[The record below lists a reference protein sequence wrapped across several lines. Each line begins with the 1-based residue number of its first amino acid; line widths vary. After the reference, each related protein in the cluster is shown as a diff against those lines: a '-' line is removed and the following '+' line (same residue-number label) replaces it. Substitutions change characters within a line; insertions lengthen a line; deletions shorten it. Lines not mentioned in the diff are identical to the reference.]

1 MRVIEL
7 DTAETYYSLRDRI
20 LRGCILRGPR
30 ERIALVVP
38 PRAAV
43 MEGVGL
49 PLLRRLADRERLEI
63 GLVTADGELARRARR
78 AGLPAFASLG
88 LAQHYRPG
96 WWRGRRRAE
105 WLGLPVGGAPPPAAT
120 GRAAVPLA
128 IALILLALALTAAA
142 AVYTL
147 PRATVTL
154 RPATQ
159 PAQAIVELA
168 DVPARPVALSQS
180 WEATAAGT
188 GAAARQSARALALQA
203 LNAAAPAVLAAR
215 LAPGEQLV
223 PGATRV
229 TLAGEE
235 YTTARGQTRLALT
248 ATLEGTAVDT
258 AEVNRRVLP
267 ELGRALPA
275 GYAVDP
281 ATLVTR
287 LEPGSAAGRLVVTAT
302 ATGRAVIDANALA
315 AQLAG
320 QRTVDVGPALA
331 ALLLAEPARLDLS
344 LGPLTTW
351 LPRLP
356 FRPAQIQVEV
366 LP

>member
-20 LRGCILRGPR
+20 LRGPR
-30 ERIALVVP
+30 ERIVLVVP

-43 MEGVGL
+43 VEGVGL

-63 GLVTADGELARRARR
+63 GLITTDGELARRARR
-78 AGLPAFASLG
+78 AGLPAFSSLG

-96 WWRGRRRAE
+96 WWRGRRRTE

-120 GRAAVPLA
+120 SRAAVPLA
-128 IALILLALALTAAA
+128 IALILLALALAAAA
-142 AVYTL
+142 AVYAL

-168 DVPARPVALSQS
+168 DLPARPVTLSLP
-180 WEATAAGT
+180 WAATAASQGT
-188 GAAARQSARALALQA
+188 TARQSARALAMQA
-203 LNAAAPAVLAAR
+203 LNAAAPAALAAR

-223 PGATRV
+223 PGATHV
-229 TLAGEE
+229 AIAEEE
-235 YTTARGQTRLALT
+235 YTTARGRTRLALT
-248 ATLEGTAVDT
+248 ATLEGTAVDA

-267 ELGRALPA
+267 ELARALPA
-275 GYAVDP
+275 GYVVDP
-281 ATLVTR
+281 ATLFTR
-287 LEPGSAAGRLVVTAT
+287 LEPGSADGRLVVTA
-302 ATGRAVIDANALA
+302 AAIGRAVIDANALA

-320 QRTVDVGPALA
+320 QRTVDVGPMLA
-331 ALLLAEPARLDLS
+331 ALPLAEPARLDLS
-344 LGPLTTW
+344 LGPLTLW

-366 LP
+366 RP

>member
-20 LRGCILRGPR
+20 LRGPR

-43 MEGVGL
+43 VEGVGL

-78 AGLPAFASLG
+78 AGLPAFSSLG

-105 WLGLPVGGAPPPAAT
+105 RLGLPVGGLPPPAAT
-120 GRAAVPLA
+120 SRAAVP
-128 IALILLALALTAAA
+128 IALVVILLALALTAAA

-168 DVPARPVALSQS
+168 DLPARTVALSQP
-180 WEATAAGT
+180 WEATAEGT
-188 GAAARQSARALALQA
+188 GATARQSARALALQA
-203 LNAAAPAVLAAR
+203 LNAAAPAALAAR

-223 PGATRV
+223 PGATHV
-229 TLAGEE
+229 AIAAEE
-235 YTTARGQTRLALT
+235 VTTARGRTRLALT
-248 ATLEGTAVDT
+248 ATLEGTAVD
-258 AEVNRRVLP
+258 AAAVNRRVLP
-267 ELGRALPA
+267 ELARALPA
-275 GYAVDP
+275 GYAIDP

-287 LEPGSAAGRLVVTAT
+287 LEPGSADGRLVVTAA
-302 ATGRAVIDANALA
+302 ATGRAVIDAGALA

-320 QRTVDVGPALA
+320 QRTADVGPMLA
-331 ALLLAEPARLDLS
+331 ALPLAEPARLDLS
-344 LGPLTTW
+344 LGPLATW

-356 FRPAQIQVEV
+356 FRLAQIQVEV
-366 LP
+366 RP

>member
-7 DTAETYYSLRDRI
+7 DTAETYYSLRDR
-20 LRGCILRGPR
+20 ILRGPR

-142 AVYTL
+142 VVYTL

-168 DVPARPVALSQS
+168 DVPARPVALSQP
-180 WEATAAGT
+180 WEATAAGQ
-188 GAAARQSARALALQA
+188 GAAADDGPGVRGPGDAVDDDAVADQGDGIGAVVQQHCCIDEVDRDL
-203 LNAAAPAVLAAR
+203 AVL
-215 LAPGEQLV
+215 
-223 PGATRV
+223 
-229 TLAGEE
+229 
-235 YTTARGQTRLALT
+235 
-248 ATLEGTAVDT
+248 
-258 AEVNRRVLP
+258 
-267 ELGRALPA
+267 
-275 GYAVDP
+275 
-281 ATLVTR
+281 
-287 LEPGSAAGRLVVTAT
+287 RLV
-302 ATGRAVIDANALA
+302 AV
-315 AQLAG
+315 G
-320 QRTVDVGPALA
+320 
-331 ALLLAEPARLDLS
+331 AEDE
-344 LGPLTTW
+344 
-351 LPRLP
+351 
-356 FRPAQIQVEV
+356 Q
-366 LP
+366 

>member
-20 LRGCILRGPR
+20 LRGPR

-43 MEGVGL
+43 VEGVGL

-78 AGLPAFASLG
+78 AGLPAFASLT

-105 WLGLPVGGAPPPAAT
+105 RLGLPVGGLPPPAAT
-120 GRAAVPLA
+120 SRAAVP
-128 IALILLALALTAAA
+128 IALVVILLALALTAAT

-168 DVPARPVALSQS
+168 DLPARTVALSQP
-180 WEATAAGT
+180 WEATAEGQ
-188 GAAARQSARALALQA
+188 GATARQSARALALQA
-203 LNAAAPAVLAAR
+203 LNAAAPAALAAR

-229 TLAGEE
+229 AISGEE
-235 YTTARGQTRLALT
+235 YTTTRGRTRLALT
-248 ATLEGTAVDT
+248 ATLEGTAVD
-258 AEVNRRVLP
+258 AAAVNQRVLP
-267 ELGRALPA
+267 ELARALPA
-275 GYAVDP
+275 GYAIDP

-287 LEPGSAAGRLVVTAT
+287 LEPGSADGRLVVTAA
-302 ATGRAVIDANALA
+302 ATGRAVIDAGALA

-320 QRTVDVGPALA
+320 QRTADVGPMLA
-331 ALLLAEPARLDLS
+331 ALPLAEPARLDLS
-344 LGPLTTW
+344 LGPLATW